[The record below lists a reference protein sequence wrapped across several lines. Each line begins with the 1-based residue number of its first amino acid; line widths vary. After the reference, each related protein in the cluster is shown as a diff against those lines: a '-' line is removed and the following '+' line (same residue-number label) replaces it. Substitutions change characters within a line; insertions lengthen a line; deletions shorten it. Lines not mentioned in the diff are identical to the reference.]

1 MKHILKSIIAAALA
15 PALAVGIAGQAAAAD
30 LTVRIEGVEA
40 ATGTFHVAVFGADGW
55 DTNEVAASRIAPVAD
70 GTELVFTGLE
80 PGAYGIKVYQD
91 VDENGELNLGM
102 WRIPTEPYGFSND
115 APARMGPPK
124 FDKAGFE
131 LTEAGTV
138 QTITLQ

>member
-1 MKHILKSIIAAALA
+1 MKYVLNSFIAAALA
-15 PALAVGIAGQAAAAD
+15 AGIAGHAAAAD
-30 LTVRIEGVEA
+30 LTVRIEGVDA

-55 DTNEVAASRIAPVAD
+55 DKNEEVTGRIAPVED

-80 PGAYGIKVYQD
+80 PGVYGIKVYQD
-91 VDENGELNLGM
+91 VDNNGELNLGV

-115 APARMGPPK
+115 VSVRMGPPK

-138 QTITLQ
+138 QTIKLK

>member
-1 MKHILKSIIAAALA
+1 MKRILNFIIAAALA
-15 PALAVGIAGQAAAAD
+15 AGIAGQAAAAD

-55 DTNEVAASRIAPVAD
+55 DENDAVTSQLAPAEE
-70 GTELVFTGLE
+70 GAELVFTGLE
-80 PGAYGIKVYQD
+80 PSAYGIKVYQD

>member
-15 PALAVGIAGQAAAAD
+15 AGIAGQAAAAD
-30 LTVRIEGVEA
+30 LTVRIEGVEE
-40 ATGTFHVAVFGADGW
+40 ATGTFHVVVFGADGW
-55 DTNEVAASRIAPVAD
+55 DENDAVTSQLAPAAEGA
-70 GTELVFTGLE
+70 ELIFTGLE

>member
-1 MKHILKSIIAAALA
+1 MKRILNSIIAAALA
-15 PALAVGIAGQAAAAD
+15 AGIAGQAAAAD
-30 LTVRIEGVEA
+30 LTVRIEGVEE

-55 DTNEVAASRIAPVAD
+55 EENDAVTSQLAPATE
-70 GTELVFTGLE
+70 GAELVFTGLE

-115 APARMGPPK
+115 APARMGAPK